1 MAKQHKLPEL
11 LAPAGSPEA
20 LRAAIEGGADAVY
33 FGGSAF
39 NARMRAQNFSDENMA
54 ESIDLCHRY
63 GLKAYVTLNTLCT
76 DRELPAFLASAAEA
90 MNAGADA
97 LIVADL
103 GAAAAIHRHFP
114 GAELHASTQASGHSI
129 GAARELSKLGFT
141 RMVLAR
147 EVDAENMRRFVAE
160 SGLETEVFIHG
171 ALCVSHSG
179 QCLFSSLVGGRSGNR
194 GECAQPCR
202 LPDTRGKYPL
212 SLKDLTLA
220 RHIPALIDMGVC
232 SLKIEGRLKSP
243 EYVRDVTR
251 IFRTLLDEGRGATD
265 GEMRRLAAIFSR
277 GGFTDGY
284 FTKKIDHGMMGVRSE
299 QDKAESS
306 TGVPFTGISRR
317 ISLDMCFTMRAGAPI
332 SLSVTAGGKTATVF
346 GDMPETARTAP
357 MDKAAVER
365 CLTKLGGTPY
375 QLQSLD
381 TNLDAGL
388 MVPVSRLNALRRAA
402 LDALLPEKCA
412 VTAPTTLTL
421 QAEGARA
428 TAPTARFQR
437 PEQITPA
444 ATRYF
449 EHLYLPLD
457 RYTPAADGVVLPPV
471 ILDDEV
477 ESVRQQLQK
486 AAAAGAK
493 HALVGNLGHLALARE
508 AGLIPHG
515 DFRLN
520 VTNTATLQ
528 ALLSLGFADVLLSPE
543 LTLPQLRDIHG
554 ATDAIVY
561 GRVPLMVLEKCAG
574 TEVGSCKAC
583 AEDKNQLVDRR
594 GEKFP
599 ILRLPPHRSLILNS
613 HPTVMSDKKEELQ
626 RAGLMGGHFLF
637 TLESPREVDAVIS
650 AYQKGTPLAGAV
662 RRI

>member
-1 MAKQHKLPEL
+1 MTKQHKLPEL

-39 NARMRAQNFSDENMA
+39 NARMRAQNFSGEAMA
-54 ESIDLCHRY
+54 ENIDLCHRY

-90 MNAGADA
+90 LNAGADA

-103 GAAAAIHRHFP
+103 GAATAIHQHFP
-114 GAELHASTQASGHSI
+114 RAELHASTQACGHSI
-129 GAARELSKLGFT
+129 SAARELSKLGFT

-160 SGLETEVFIHG
+160 CGLETEVFIHG

-202 LPDTRGKYPL
+202 LPDARGKYPL
-212 SLKDLTLA
+212 SLKDLSLA
-220 RHIPALIDMGVC
+220 RHIPALMDMGVC

-284 FTKKIDHGMMGVRSE
+284 FTKKIDHDMMGVRSE
-299 QDKAESS
+299 QNKAESS
-306 TGVPFTGISRR
+306 TGAPFTGISRR
-317 ISLDMCFTMRAGAPI
+317 IPLDMRFTMQAGAPI
-332 SLSVTAGGKTATVF
+332 SLSVTAGGKTATIL

-357 MDKAAVER
+357 MDRAAVER

-375 QLQSLD
+375 RLQSLD
-381 TNLDAGL
+381 TSLDAGL

-437 PEQITPA
+437 PEQITLA
-444 ATRYF
+444 AMRYF

-477 ESVRQQLQK
+477 EGVRQQLQK
-486 AAAAGAK
+486 AAAADAK

-508 AGLIPHG
+508 AGLVPHG

-520 VTNTATLQ
+520 VTNTAALQ
-528 ALLSLGFADVLLSPE
+528 TLLSLGFADVLLSPE

-561 GRVPLMVLEKCAG
+561 GRVPLMVLEKCVG

-613 HPTVMSDKKEELQ
+613 RPTVMSDKKEELQ
-626 RAGLMGGHFLF
+626 RAGLVGGHFLF